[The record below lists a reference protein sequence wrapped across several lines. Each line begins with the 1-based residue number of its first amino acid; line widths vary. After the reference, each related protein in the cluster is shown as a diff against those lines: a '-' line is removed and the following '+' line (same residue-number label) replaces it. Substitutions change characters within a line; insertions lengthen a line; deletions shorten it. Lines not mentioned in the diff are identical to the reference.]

1 MNKIILIGR
10 LTKDPDIRYSQGSVN
25 DISEL
30 TFAQFTQAMATLEKQ
45 EDKA

>member
-1 MNKIILIGR
+1 MQAKIAQKGVK
-10 LTKDPDIRYSQGSVN
+10 TESVCKRYSVN

-30 TFAQFTQAMATLEKQ
+30 TFSQFTQAMATLEKQ